1 MQVLTSVN
9 RWEKGQRGGINEST
23 GGQGSMYAPVMMGLV
38 YNHNIKKR
46 SETPN
51 APAVSSS
58 ILIIHTFVVLY
69 L

>member
-1 MQVLTSVN
+1 MDNVYGMRLKLKDGNTKTIYVMQVLTSVN

-46 SETPN
+46 R
-51 APAVSSS
+51 
-58 ILIIHTFVVLY
+58 
-69 L
+69 

>member
-23 GGQGSMYAPVMMGLV
+23 GGQGSKYAPVMMGLV

-46 SETPN
+46 R
-51 APAVSSS
+51 
-58 ILIIHTFVVLY
+58 
-69 L
+69 